1 VYQRRLPVYEGVSVL
16 TVDTDG
22 RAFDAIAG
30 DVLAG
35 LSRLP
40 VGSADAR

>member
-1 VYQRRLPVYEGVSVL
+1 VL

-22 RAFDAIAG
+22 RPSDAIAR

-35 LSRLP
+35 LRRLP